1 MPPQE
6 TTQTASGNFLFDEE
20 FLDKARNE
28 NTNDPEED
36 EPLSWRLDNSDSL
49 SDWTIVIVRKSHDS
63 NTITYH
69 VHKNILAIGPRK
81 SEYFARLFKI
91 DKGVSES
98 TTSTSTIT
106 LEDSAVDAFPLML
119 DYMYSLIDYL
129 EDDSTAQATA
139 LRYLSRYFC
148 IRKLYEHVTEF
159 IQEDLR
165 LVTATT
171 YLLEADIYRDE
182 KIAMAACSLC
192 AQHLKDIARIS
203 SLTELSPRLFQS
215 IVTADE
221 LKCDSAALSIIVVG
235 HLEYYSDDVNTD
247 LLNALT
253 SSRFMPI
260 VSSKVA
266 ESLLH
271 FYLACQGNN
280 QGETSLLDESLRER
294 CTSSLAKSWKQVAT
308 NLKETKEKV
317 DDEQTEINERTDAAS
332 SNLDWSKINTDIL
345 EASLCI
351 AKDDVDS
358 KDRKLKRKQNTIV
371 SLNEE
376 ITELKA
382 IVDEYRRAQRR
393 RIVQAIVH
401 DKRRYQATQDES
413 SQDES

>member
-1 MPPQE
+1 
-6 TTQTASGNFLFDEE
+6 LDE
-20 FLDKARNE
+20 ARNE

-49 SDWTIVIVRKSHDS
+49 SDWTIVIVRKSDAS
-63 NTITYH
+63 NTVTYH

-81 SEYFARLFKI
+81 SEYFTRLFKI

-106 LEDSAVDAFPLML
+106 LEDSAVDAFPIML
-119 DYMYSLIDYL
+119 DYMYFLIDNV
-129 EDDSTAQATA
+129 EDDSTVEATA
-139 LRYLSRYFC
+139 LRYLSRYFI
-148 IRKLYEHVTEF
+148 IRKLYEHITEF

-165 LVTATT
+165 PETATT

-182 KIAMAACSLC
+182 KIAMAACALC
-192 AQHLKDIARIS
+192 AHCLKDIARENVT

-247 LLNALT
+247 FLNALT
-253 SSRFMPI
+253 SSKFMPI
-260 VSSKVA
+260 ISSKVA

-294 CTSSLAKSWKQVAT
+294 CISSLAKSWKQVAT
-308 NLKETKEKV
+308 NLKETKDKV
-317 DDEQTEINERTDAAS
+317 DDEQTEINERTDAVS
-332 SNLDWSKINTDIL
+332 SDLDWSRINTDIL

-351 AKDDVDS
+351 AKDEVDS
-358 KDRKLKRKQNTIV
+358 KDRKLKRKQIKIDSHNEEIIQLKKKSENQID

-376 ITELKA
+376 ISQLKNN
-382 IVDEYRRAQRR
+382 ILFGEISQFNTDIGVYGRAR
-393 RIVQAIVH
+393 
-401 DKRRYQATQDES
+401 KRRMLRVDS
-413 SQDES
+413 D